1 MREILVPMFRPMA
14 PAIAGALTTYGVQA
28 HDANVIAAGI
38 VAAVIA
44 GMEIGWAILSRKREG
59 K

>member
-1 MREILVPMFRPMA
+1 MRDFLVPMLRPMA
-14 PAIAGALTTYGVQA
+14 PAIAAGLMTHGVQA

-44 GMEIGWAILSRKREG
+44 GMEIGWAILSRKRG
-59 K
+59 DK